1 MVSKFKVTRV
11 WTIGAQSHAELKGD
25 DGFVSLHR
33 PAGDNLTEGQEF
45 ILQSVEVAEEVRI
58 WDFNYR
64 RKIKVSAEP
73 EDREENQSKRKDIL
87 SDELSDEL
95 K

>member
-1 MVSKFKVTRV
+1 V
-11 WTIGAQSHAELKGD
+11 WTIKGQSHAELKGD

-45 ILQSVEVAEEVRI
+45 ILQTVEAAEEVRI
-58 WDFNYR
+58 LDLNVLR
-64 RKIKVSAEP
+64 IIKVPAEP
-73 EDREENQSKRKDIL
+73 VNREENQSKRKDIL
-87 SDELSDEL
+87 SDEL